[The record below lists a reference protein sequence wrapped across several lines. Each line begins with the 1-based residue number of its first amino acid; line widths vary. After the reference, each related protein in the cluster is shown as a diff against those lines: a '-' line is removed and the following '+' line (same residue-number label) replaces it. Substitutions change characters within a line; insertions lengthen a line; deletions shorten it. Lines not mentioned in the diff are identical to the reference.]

1 MPSQATALAAAAF
14 DVLLERNG
22 ETVTLQRA
30 DGTTASVLALV
41 DRKGPPPLAKLTSDG
56 GVPTGAII
64 QIARTIARPEIGTV
78 FIDDQNGK
86 HRVSE
91 VDDFSH
97 CWNCKCTSRNVR

>member
-1 MPSQATALAAAAF
+1 MPSQATALAAVAF
-14 DVLLERNG
+14 SVLLNQNG
-22 ETVTLQRA
+22 ELVTLQRA
-30 DGTTASVLALV
+30 DGSTQPVLALV

-64 QIARTIARPEIGTV
+64 QIDRTIARPEIGSV

-91 VDDFSH
+91 VEDYSH